1 MIYCHY
7 NYINSMKFHL
17 KEKDMELL
25 CMDHPTED
33 CNIDIEMDNTAE
45 KSTRFIIR
53 QQRKE
58 EKQ

>member
-1 MIYCHY
+1 
-7 NYINSMKFHL
+7 MKFHL